1 MAIRIHTPLKITP
14 MSKTNEPTVS
24 FSLTCKS
31 AAAALDF
38 YTRALGA
45 VELYRLSPAP
55 GVVAHAEFM
64 IGTTHVNISDEFPP
78 GHAFAIPEGGMAS
91 CLFIIEVE
99 DCDQAFA
106 RALAAGGSP
115 LTPSQDQFWGKR
127 TAKIRDPFGYRWS
140 FSQHL
145 EDVPPEELI
154 KRAQAFMSEGG
165 K

>member
-1 MAIRIHTPLKITP
+1 
-14 MSKTNEPTVS
+14 MSQTTEPTVS

-38 YTRALGA
+38 YARAFGA

-55 GVVAHAEFM
+55 GVVPHAEFM
-64 IGTTHVNISDEFPP
+64 IGNTHINISDEFPQ
-78 GHAFAIPEGGMAS
+78 GHAFAIPEGGMAPCVFS
-91 CLFIIEVE
+91 IQVP

-115 LTPSQDQFWGKR
+115 LSPSRDQFWGKR
-127 TAKIRDPFGYRWS
+127 TAMLKDPFGYRWS
-140 FSQHL
+140 LNQHL
-145 EDVPPEELI
+145 EDVPPDELL
-154 KRAQAFMSEGG
+154 KRAQAFMSKEA

>member
-1 MAIRIHTPLKITP
+1 MNPLP
-14 MSKTNEPTVS
+14 EPTVS

-38 YTRALGA
+38 YARAFGA

-55 GVVAHAEFM
+55 GVVPHAEFM
-64 IGTTHVNISDEFPP
+64 IGNTRINISDEYPQ
-78 GHAFAIPEGGMAS
+78 GHAHAIPEGGLAPCVFS
-91 CLFIIEVE
+91 IQVD

-115 LTPSQDQFWGKR
+115 LSQSRDQFWGKR
-127 TAKIRDPFGYRWS
+127 TAMVKDPFGYRWS
-140 FSQHL
+140 LNQHL
-145 EDVPPEELI
+145 EDVPPEELL
-154 KRAQAFMSEGG
+154 KRAQAFMSEGA

>member
-1 MAIRIHTPLKITP
+1 
-14 MSKTNEPTVS
+14 MSQTNEPTVS

-31 AAAALDF
+31 AADALDF

-55 GVVAHAEFM
+55 GIVPHAEFM
-64 IGTTHVNISDEFPP
+64 IGTTQVYISDEFAP
-78 GHAFAIPEGGMAS
+78 GHAFAIPEGGLAP
-91 CLFIIEVE
+91 CVFTIQVE
-99 DCDQAFA
+99 DCDKAFE

-115 LTPSQDQFWGKR
+115 LTPSRDQFWGKR
-127 TAKIRDPFGYRWS
+127 TAMIRDPFGYRWS

-145 EDVPPEELI
+145 EDVPPDELM
-154 KRAQAFMSEGG
+154 KRAQAFMKDGP

>member
-1 MAIRIHTPLKITP
+1 
-14 MSKTNEPTVS
+14 MSQANEPTVS

-38 YTRALGA
+38 YARAFGA

-55 GVVAHAEFM
+55 GIVPHAEFM
-64 IGTTHVNISDEFPP
+64 IGNTHIYISDEAPT
-78 GHAFAIPEGGMAS
+78 ANALAIPAGGMAP
-91 CLFIIEVE
+91 CGFTIQVD

-115 LTPSQDQFWGKR
+115 LSPSRDQFWGKR
-127 TAKIRDPFGYRWS
+127 TAMLRDPFGYRWS

-145 EDVPPEELI
+145 EDVPPDELM
-154 KRAQAFMSEGG
+154 KRAQAFMSEGA

>member
-1 MAIRIHTPLKITP
+1 
-14 MSKTNEPTVS
+14 MSQANEPTVS

-31 AAAALDF
+31 AADALDF

-45 VELYRLSPAP
+45 VELYRISPAL
-55 GVVAHAEFM
+55 GVVPHAEFK
-64 IGTTHVNISDEFPP
+64 IGTTHINISDEAPTS
-78 GHAFAIPEGGMAS
+78 HAFAIPEGGLAP
-91 CLFIIEVE
+91 CVFTIQVD

-115 LTPSQDQFWGKR
+115 LSQSRDQFWGKR
-127 TAKIRDPFGYRWS
+127 TAMIRDPFGYRWN

-145 EDVPPEELI
+145 EDVAPDELL
-154 KRAQAFMSEGG
+154 KRAQAFMSEGA

>member
-1 MAIRIHTPLKITP
+1 
-14 MSKTNEPTVS
+14 MSQTNEPTVC

-38 YTRALGA
+38 YARAFGA

-55 GVVAHAEFM
+55 GLVPHAEFM
-64 IGTTHVNISDEFPP
+64 IGTTHINISDEFPP
-78 GHAFAIPEGGMAS
+78 GHAFAIPEGGLAP
-91 CLFIIEVE
+91 CVFTIQVD

-115 LTPSQDQFWGKR
+115 LTPSRDQFWGKR
-127 TAKIRDPFGYRWS
+127 TAMLRDPFGYRWS

-145 EDVPPEELI
+145 EDVPPDELM
-154 KRAQAFMSEGG
+154 KRAQAFMSEGA